1 MWKQNFDSTSLC
13 RSFSLRLFHF
23 LTPSSY
29 YQQLAI
35 SSSIIAKSHRE
46 ARSREIIPRLVI
58 VRIFDEVPQV
68 SARSERK
75 RGVYDVG
82 GCWRR
87 WRRRRR
93 QRRRRWLSM
102 EVVELGKEGSK
113 EKSEGEKGRKSGEC
127 WRQLPRCCRINFGG
141 PQTQTVSV
149 DSIERFYRCSCLLSV
164 YVAPSYSHL
173 PRSIRVS
180 PEDQF
185 SPSAFVH
192 SLLRSFVRPSCSS
205 LLVHFPSPPLF
216 TLSFCPDRNII
227 SHSTTHSVST
237 NSFVIC
243 LRFIIISGCE
253 RAVSFGN
260 YDDDNNASFLPFEP
274 TFLFKNI

>member
-164 YVAPSYSHL
+164 YVVPSYSHL

-192 SLLRSFVRPSCSS
+192 SLLRSFVRSS
-205 LLVHFPSPPLF
+205 VLFVSSRPFSLSSSFHFILLSRPQ
-216 TLSFCPDRNII
+216 
-227 SHSTTHSVST
+227 
-237 NSFVIC
+237 
-243 LRFIIISGCE
+243 
-253 RAVSFGN
+253 
-260 YDDDNNASFLPFEP
+260 YYLP
-274 TFLFKNI
+274 